1 MDAERTAKFLRE
13 YADFSLTIPL
23 KIAECIHVELIKAH
37 AEKDFDSVAK
47 LQVKLHA
54 ELVVSLESAGAL
66 FYSFSRWEQAG
77 GIEMT
82 LLTYNS
88 REMLKFLNDI
98 FNSDNILE
106 RLGFPKKENILNFCD
121 KKNRDYIEKN
131 YNKELTNRIKSI
143 IGFYRDEIVR
153 TLYNKVKHSGLVIRD
168 ISVIGEKQPEKNIN
182 IYIPFYNSK
191 KKKIEKIY
199 MPVVYSNAVE
209 LAEKYLKN
217 IKFIVNTTQTLS
229 KFFAFSLKRGLLST
243 SSKS

>member
-1 MDAERTAKFLRE
+1 
-13 YADFSLTIPL
+13 
-23 KIAECIHVELIKAH
+23 
-37 AEKDFDSVAK
+37 
-47 LQVKLHA
+47 
-54 ELVVSLESAGAL
+54 VSLESAGAL
-66 FYSFSRWEQAG
+66 FYSFSRWKQAG

-88 REMLKFLNDI
+88 RNMLKFLNDI

-121 KKNRDYIEKN
+121 KENRDYIEKN
-131 YNKELTNRIKSI
+131 YNKELTNRIKNI
-143 IGFYRDEIVR
+143 IGMYRDEIVR

-168 ISVIGEKQPEKNIN
+168 ISVIGENQPGKNTN

-191 KKKIEKIY
+191 KKTIEKIY

-217 IKFIVNTTQTLS
+217 IKFIVKTTQTLS

-243 SSKS
+243 SSKC